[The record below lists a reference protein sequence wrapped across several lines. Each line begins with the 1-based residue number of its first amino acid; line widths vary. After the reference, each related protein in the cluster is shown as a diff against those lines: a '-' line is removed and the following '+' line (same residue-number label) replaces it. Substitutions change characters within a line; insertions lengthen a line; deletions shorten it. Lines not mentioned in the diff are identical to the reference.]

1 MSTNKKINLFFFGA
15 GSIIDNH
22 IKVFKKQ
29 ENVNL
34 YGILSRTY
42 SKAVTLKK
50 KYKIKHVFKKFSEI
64 HHEENTISAAVIGVS
79 IDTTYEVCKHVFKLF
94 NFCLIEKPAGHNY
107 YEAKKIYLLSKKYK
121 SKVFVALNRRFFSS
135 SASLS
140 SFIEETKGKRVV
152 NILDYENTSS
162 LKSFFPKKI
171 INNWM
176 FANSIHMIDYA
187 NFFCRGRVISIKK
200 NIFSKKKILVNLIY
214 SSGDICIYQSIWQRP
229 GPWTVTVSTNEF
241 YFKLEPLEKLSYRT
255 KDSYNYKVIPSNRHD
270 RFYKPGFYK
279 QASNFVKAIQN
290 KPHKLVSLK
299 KSLETMKLISHL
311 YNKK

>member
-1 MSTNKKINLFFFGA
+1 
-15 GSIIDNH
+15 
-22 IKVFKKQ
+22 
-29 ENVNL
+29 
-34 YGILSRTY
+34 
-42 SKAVTLKK
+42 
-50 KYKIKHVFKKFSEI
+50 
-64 HHEENTISAAVIGVS
+64 
-79 IDTTYEVCKHVFKLF
+79 
-94 NFCLIEKPAGHNY
+94 
-107 YEAKKIYLLSKKYK
+107 
-121 SKVFVALNRRFFSS
+121 
-135 SASLS
+135 
-140 SFIEETKGKRVV
+140 
-152 NILDYENTSS
+152 
-162 LKSFFPKKI
+162 
-171 INNWM
+171 
-176 FANSIHMIDYA
+176 MIDYA

-255 KDSYNYKVIPSNRHD
+255 KDSYNYKVIPSNTHD